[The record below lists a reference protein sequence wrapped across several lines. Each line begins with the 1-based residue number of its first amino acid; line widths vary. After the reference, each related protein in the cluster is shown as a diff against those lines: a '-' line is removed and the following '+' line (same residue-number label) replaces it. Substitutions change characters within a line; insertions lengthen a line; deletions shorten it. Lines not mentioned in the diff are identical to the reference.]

1 MNLKNLL
8 CKNIVD
14 STYTFDD
21 TNIEHYTIS
30 IDGIY
35 SVIGKI
41 FSKYDGLIVAQRI
54 NLDTDSTRYEL
65 FHSTDVASEAYD
77 MVDGE
82 DSKNGVDL
90 LNIDG
95 HLVLAIYGQT
105 VTKNG
110 QDYISE
116 VQYTFKVVQEDLSNL
131 TIYEMDDLQF
141 NQHEL
146 KKLYDSST
154 EYVK

>member
-41 FSKYDGLIVAQRI
+41 FSKYDGLIVAQRL
-54 NLDTDSTRYEL
+54 NLDTDSTR
-65 FHSTDVASEAYD
+65 FVSF
-77 MVDGE
+77 
-82 DSKNGVDL
+82 NGCC
-90 LNIDG
+90 I
-95 HLVLAIYGQT
+95 
-105 VTKNG
+105 
-110 QDYISE
+110 
-116 VQYTFKVVQEDLSNL
+116 
-131 TIYEMDDLQF
+131 
-141 NQHEL
+141 
-146 KKLYDSST
+146 
-154 EYVK
+154 